1 MKKLTKTLLPL
12 LLLAFVLASCGASLV
27 QTSYKSLT
35 ISKTTY
41 DVSLSLASDL
51 YKRGLMTEDQK
62 NEAIKYGDLYKRV
75 HNEAT
80 TALLKYKISGLE
92 EDKDAYL
99 KLAIDLAARL
109 ATLVDYVELFIPIG
123 G

>member
-1 MKKLTKTLLPL
+1 MRKLTKTLLPL
-12 LLLAFVLASCGASLV
+12 LLLAFVLVSCGASLV

-41 DVSLSLASDL
+41 DTSLSIAGDL

-62 NEAIKYGDLYKRV
+62 VEAVKYGNLYMVV

-80 TALLKYKISGLE
+80 AALLKYKISGLE
-92 EDKDAYL
+92 EDKDAYF
-99 KLAIDLAARL
+99 KLAIDVAARL